1 MANGLFM
8 ELTGDYDVVKARFV
22 LMLANSISE
31 DTFYDAKLLLA
42 DVFFA
47 EILPDN
53 VGLAAKVQAGHKHL
67 MQFPE
72 AML

>member
-1 MANGLFM
+1 MARVCN
-8 ELTGDYDVVKARFV
+8 DAKA
-22 LMLANSISE
+22 AGSE
-31 DTFYDAKLLLA
+31 DPFYDTKLQLA